1 MGEQNWSQFAAN
13 EVSEMRGH
21 LIKYPVDVDRMGEV
35 RPLPWC
41 ETFPDMGGNIIGS
54 FIKLPIQENLT
65 TWSNYCVKKKKKEKE
80 KKFLIVNI
88 LFFISYIT

>member
-1 MGEQNWSQFAAN
+1 MSLWAEHTGKLEQCFEQPESLDCIRRIRWMGEQNWSQFAAN

-65 TWSNYCVKKKKKEKE
+65 T
-80 KKFLIVNI
+80 
-88 LFFISYIT
+88 